1 MYIFTQHTLSMD
13 TSILIPTIISKLK
26 INESTTAL
34 DNISIVTYVK
44 WYNILAYVVMSVGIN

>member
-26 INESTTAL
+26 LTNQLPAL

-44 WYNILAYVVMSVGIN
+44 WGIISLHTL